1 MAEAKHNEPH
11 IDNEWELALVLN
23 DWDAAIAEDR
33 RRLKEAFQTFD
44 VAIADQK
51 VFGL

>member
-1 MAEAKHNEPH
+1 MTEAKELTAE
-11 IDNEWELALVLN
+11 NEWKLALVLK

-33 RRLKEAFQTFD
+33 RRLSEAFKKFD
-44 VAIADQK
+44 TGIADQK